1 MKPFQ
6 NFIAH
11 TLEFFLGIC
20 MSRNFLSEI
29 DVIRVKSKRDKII
42 VKERDWKFEDEI
54 VTSFM
59 ILF

>member
-42 VKERDWKFEDEI
+42 VKERD
-54 VTSFM
+54 
-59 ILF
+59 